1 MRKRFNRSNF
11 TQAVYSGAE
20 MLGMI
25 IVILIGAFLLNFF
38 LARSTIPFVLAD
50 FVSSLPL
57 SPLAIMGVIML
68 IYLIL
73 GCFIDGVA
81 MVLLTI
87 PIFLPLALALGF
99 DVIWFGIILCRAM
112 EISVITPPVGMNVY
126 AIAGVVKDVPMS
138 TIFKGIVPF
147 LIADVF
153 NVILLLFV
161 PQIVLFLPGL
171 MK

>member
-1 MRKRFNRSNF
+1 
-11 TQAVYSGAE
+11 

-25 IVILIGAFLLNFF
+25 IVILIGAFIMNFF

-50 FVSSLPL
+50 FVSALPIPRL
-57 SPLAIMGVIML
+57 GIMGVIMFV
-68 IYLIL
+68 YLIL

-87 PIFLPLALALGF
+87 PIFLPLALAMGF

-112 EISVITPPVGMNVY
+112 EISVITPPVGMNVF
-126 AIAGVVKDVPMS
+126 AISGVVRDVPMS
-138 TIFKGIVPF
+138 TIFRGIIPF
-147 LIADVF
+147 LIADIF
-153 NVILLLFV
+153 NVILLLFF
-161 PQIVLFLPGL
+161 PQIVLFLPSL